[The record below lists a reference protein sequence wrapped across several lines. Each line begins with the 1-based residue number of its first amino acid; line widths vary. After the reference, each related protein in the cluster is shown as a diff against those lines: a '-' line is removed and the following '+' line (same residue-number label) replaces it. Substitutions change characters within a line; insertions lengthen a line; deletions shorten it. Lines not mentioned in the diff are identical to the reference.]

1 MRIVRASG
9 IAWCHIFAL
18 SRELSLEKEVNSLAG
33 TRDAGGVMELRS
45 TTALADQKFS
55 VTGFGVVGEFA
66 DQIESELSAAADNS
80 KSISVGRVSDGAQID
95 IGEDGMVT
103 VALVAAFDSE
113 AGLEHALEEVLVAG
127 RGTTSGGRSSGYEPG
142 NISKSI
148 FGLTVARGFVLPVD
162 GVSVN
167 CLLMEIS

>member
-9 IAWCHIFAL
+9 IARCHIFA
-18 SRELSLEKEVNSLAG
+18 RNKELSLGKEVNSVARTG
-33 TRDAGGVMELRS
+33 EAGGVMELRS
-45 TTALADQKFS
+45 TTVLADQELS
-55 VTGFGVVGEFA
+55 VTGFGVACELA

-103 VALVAAFDSE
+103 VVLVAALESE
-113 AGLEHALEEVLVAG
+113 AGLEDALEEALKAG
-127 RGTTSGGRSSGYEPG
+127 RGTISGGRSSGYEPG

-148 FGLTVARGFVLPVD
+148 VDSRAARLSGLTVD

-167 CLLMEIS
+167 RLLM